1 MQAGGRPI
9 GTHRIS
15 KQRDC
20 GDRISKQ
27 LPDGICICIAGSGNC
42 VVTVTAAA
50 AAAVTAA
57 AAAAAVGSRNVGG
70 DGGGGGALGI
80 AGGSE
85 RRGRR

>member
-1 MQAGGRPI
+1 VQAGGRPI

-42 VVTVTAAA
+42 VVTVT
-50 AAAVTAA
+50 VTVTAAA
-57 AAAAAVGSRNVGG
+57 AAAAAVGSRNGGG
-70 DGGGGGALGI
+70 DGGGGIALEI
-80 AGGSE
+80 AGGCE